1 MLKKL
6 WFSLILLLGFSAFA
20 GDTAN
25 PRVLLDT
32 SLGEIELEL
41 DADHAPISVANFL
54 AYIDS
59 GFYQGTQFHR
69 VISGFMV
76 QGGGFDENLQPKQ
89 TLAAIQNE
97 SQNGLANQRGTIAFA
112 RTADPHSATSQFFIN
127 LVNNHYLNYQSGR
140 PGYTVFGKVVRG
152 MDVID
157 KIAQV
162 PTGQRSGMADVPRQP
177 VLIRTAKKLR

>member
-20 GDTAN
+20 DDTAN

-41 DADHAPISVANFL
+41 NAADAPISVANFL
-54 AYIDS
+54 AYVDS

-89 TLAAIQNE
+89 ALAAIQNE
-97 SQNGLANQRGTIAFA
+97 SQNGLANRRGTIAYA

-127 LVNNHYLNYQSGR
+127 LVDNAYLNGKAGK
-140 PGYTVFGKVVRG
+140 PGYTVFGRVIRG
-152 MDVID
+152 MEVVD
-157 KIAQV
+157 KIAKV
-162 PTGQRSGMADVPRQP
+162 PTGLRSGMADVPSQT
-177 VLIRTAKKLR
+177 VLIRTAKKLQ